1 MKSPPRSAHIPIFFR
16 EIDAFSKPLV
26 RREKYFWLLQI
37 AKEGRILRVV
47 ISLLAVVFVIALS
60 SLVIEWR
67 VESYVKGYAY
77 SLCNMAT
84 TCMRRWI

>member
-1 MKSPPRSAHIPIFFR
+1 M
-16 EIDAFSKPLV
+16 

-84 TCMRRWI
+84 TCISSATGDRGDGFKQRRAH